1 MHLDLHVDRRVERWK
16 VELKTLVD
24 GLSAWIA
31 DLNEEKRT
39 NQLDN
44 ENVML
49 TLKSEFGVQSTKE
62 MNDQREKND
71 TSIDRSR
78 VTRQKSFGLWS
89 KRVWIRTE
97 FDLSAIRLRSWV
109 PFRR

>member
-1 MHLDLHVDRRVERWK
+1 M
-16 VELKTLVD
+16 D

-62 MNDQREKND
+62 MNDQREK
-71 TSIDRSR
+71 
-78 VTRQKSFGLWS
+78 
-89 KRVWIRTE
+89 
-97 FDLSAIRLRSWV
+97 
-109 PFRR
+109 